1 MKFKIGVLVLL
12 LILSMGFYSGY
23 AVFGITPLQG
33 ASRGSSIPVGPAIP
47 SYEWNPTNGT
57 NQTCGNNLT
66 EPGEECD
73 DGNLINGDGCDQF
86 CRIENGTN
94 GTGGTYQCSD
104 YLDNDIDLLVDYPAD
119 PGCTGP
125 TDNDEWNGPI
135 CGNNLTEP
143 GEECDDGNLINGDG
157 CDQFC
162 RIENGTNKSAGG
174 GSGVG
179 DSNPQIK
186 ESGEITGITF
196 EEEDTFREA
205 DRQFKLSISSKGKK
219 ETALSILF
227 FEEDFFM
234 GGKLV
239 EELQIKNYNFGGNSE
254 YILNLR
260 GLLDAKGSPWDK
272 AKIIVEI
279 TTGHKENQKTYKS
292 NIYKID
298 W

>member
-23 AVFGITPLQG
+23 AIFGITPLQSNTG
-33 ASRGSSIPVGPAIP
+33 PSSIEVGPAIII
-47 SYEWNPTNGT
+47 YEQNTTGET

-73 DGNLINGDGCDQF
+73 DG
-86 CRIENGTN
+86 
-94 GTGGTYQCSD
+94 S
-104 YLDNDIDLLVDYPAD
+104 
-119 PGCTGP
+119 
-125 TDNDEWNGPI
+125 
-135 CGNNLTEP
+135 
-143 GEECDDGNLINGDG
+143 LINGDG